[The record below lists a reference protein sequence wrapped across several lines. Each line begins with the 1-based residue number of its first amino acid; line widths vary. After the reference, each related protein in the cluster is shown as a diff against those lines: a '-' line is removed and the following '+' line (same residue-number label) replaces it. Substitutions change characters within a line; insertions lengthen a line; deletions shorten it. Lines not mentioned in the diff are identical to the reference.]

1 MTESMIKCPHCNR
14 TFEAAEA
21 LTNTIEARIKAQ
33 YEAQNAKILAQAQ
46 AEKQKLEE
54 QAKAQQAQAAQAQ
67 AAIAAQQAALK
78 QQQALFEESKAQA
91 EAINAQRVA
100 QQVELQ
106 LSQKLAL
113 ERKQI
118 ESQAQAKAQA
128 DSAARLQAN
137 EEEVQNL
144 RKKVGESQQ
153 LEIEARKAKQ
163 AAEEAQREANL
174 RADRELERRSQEIRE
189 KATLQA
195 QEDARLKLT
204 EKDQL
209 IESLRKQAEEMRRK
223 SEQGSQ
229 QAQGEA
235 LEIEFENT
243 LRAKFPRDSIEPV
256 PKGQFGGDV
265 IQRVFSP
272 TGQPCGTILWESK
285 RTKTWSD
292 GWLTKLRSDQR
303 AANAD
308 VCALVSTKL
317 PDGVQTFDLIDGVW
331 VTGQPCA
338 IPMAIALRQM
348 LVDLAA
354 ARTASM
360 NIATK
365 RDVMYQYMTGG
376 KFKLRLQAVLE
387 SYAAMK
393 EDLEKERRAMTK
405 QWSKR
410 EEHIDQIMR
419 ATAGMRGDLEGIAGN
434 DLPEIEMLDIK
445 SLES

>member
-1 MTESMIKCPHCNR
+1 MSESTIKCPHCNR
-14 TFEAAEA
+14 TFEAATA
-21 LTNTIEARIKAQ
+21 LTDAIELRIKAQ
-33 YEAQNAKILAQAQ
+33 YEAQNAQFIAQAQ
-46 AEKQKLEE
+46 ADKQKLLD
-54 QAKAQQAQAAQAQ
+54 QAKAQQQSAAQAQ
-67 AAIAAQQAALK
+67 AAIVAQQATLK
-78 QQQALFEESKAQA
+78 QQQLDFEQSKTHA
-91 EAINAQRVA
+91 EAINAQKVA

-106 LSQKLAL
+106 VNQKLTL

-128 DSAARLQAN
+128 DAAARLQAN

-144 RKKVGESQQ
+144 RKKVAESQQ

-163 AAEEAQREANL
+163 AAEEAHREASL
-174 RADRELERRSQEIRE
+174 RADREVDRRTQEIRE
-189 KATLQA
+189 KASQEA
-195 QEDARLKLT
+195 QEEARLKLT

-229 QAQGEA
+229 QSQGEA

-265 IQRVFSP
+265 LQRVFSP
-272 TGQPCGTILWESK
+272 TGQLCGTILWESK

-338 IPMAIALRQM
+338 MPMAVALRQM
-348 LVDLAA
+348 LIDLAST
-354 ARTASM
+354 RTASM

-393 EDLEKERRAMTK
+393 EDLEKERRAIVK
-405 QWSKR
+405 QWAKR
-410 EEHIDQIMR
+410 EEHIDRIMQ

-434 DLPEIEMLDIK
+434 DLPEIELLDIK
-445 SLES
+445 ALES